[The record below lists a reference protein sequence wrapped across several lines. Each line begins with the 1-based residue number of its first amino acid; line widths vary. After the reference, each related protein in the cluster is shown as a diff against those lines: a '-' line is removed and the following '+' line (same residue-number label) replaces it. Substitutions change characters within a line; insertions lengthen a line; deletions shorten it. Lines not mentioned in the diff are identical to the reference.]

1 MTLTVQMHDATR
13 RHAAICP
20 LALIEGVNRE

>member
-1 MTLTVQMHDATR
+1 MTLTAQMRDDTR